1 MCSHHPSISSSLII
15 SIPTTPPINVPSM
28 MAGVSHLLLP
38 PHPAFVCLLVPW
50 STLYLHPQSCLP
62 PRPYCCISCHPR
74 RAASHIKS
82 ILLALTCI
90 LRLNLHIT
98 QEILLYP
105 STNHL
110 LSLAQGCPLCLFY
123 GMLLI
128 NIVDTS
134 YHSDKRT
141 QALAKMQNGRAEHLP
156 LSILSSMRLLCL
168 RYKH

>member
-1 MCSHHPSISSSLII
+1 MFP
-15 SIPTTPPINVPSM
+15 PPINLIITHNLYSYRPSHQCPINDGRCFPSS
-28 MAGVSHLLLP
+28 AAAASSRL
-38 PHPAFVCLLVPW
+38 CLL
-50 STLYLHPQSCLP
+50 YLRPQSCLP
-62 PRPYCCISCHPR
+62 PRPYCSISCHPR

-82 ILLALTCI
+82 VLLALTCV

-134 YHSDKRT
+134 YHSDKKT
-141 QALAKMQNGRAEHLP
+141 QALAKMQNGHAEHLP